1 MSEAPDGLPYPQRF
15 WAIIALGLGI
25 MMSVL
30 DGTIANIALPVIS
43 ADMHV
48 TPAESIW
55 VVNAY
60 QLAITVSLLAVAA
73 MGDIV
78 GYRAINRW
86 GVVIFTLASLACA
99 LSTSLEML
107 VISRIV
113 QGFGATGLFV
123 SNGALVRFIFPRSQ
137 LGRGLGITAMIVSVC
152 SAAGPSLAAGILTVA
167 PWPYLFFVNVP
178 VGIAAFVMSRAMPG
192 TPRVPHPFD
201 WTGAML
207 NALMFGLGITAIDG
221 IGHGQPWPQVVAE
234 AVAAAAATV
243 VLIRNQRG
251 KRFPILPVD
260 LFAIPM
266 FALSSLTAVLSFV
279 SSAMALIAMPFLFQA
294 HGLSTVE
301 TGLLITPW
309 PVTSALV
316 APLAGR
322 LADRVPVGKLGG
334 AGMALFTAG
343 LLAIALA
350 PDHTSWLDM
359 AWRMSL
365 CGAGFALFQAP
376 NNRMIISSAPR
387 DRSGAGSGVLSS
399 SRLLGQ
405 TTGAALVAV
414 AFGMTAASGVAV
426 GSDVALTIA
435 AGSALAAMVVSLIR
449 LRV

>member
-1 MSEAPDGLPYPQRF
+1 
-15 WAIIALGLGI
+15 
-25 MMSVL
+25 
-30 DGTIANIALPVIS
+30 
-43 ADMHV
+43 
-48 TPAESIW
+48 
-55 VVNAY
+55 
-60 QLAITVSLLAVAA
+60 
-73 MGDIV
+73 
-78 GYRAINRW
+78 
-86 GVVIFTLASLACA
+86 
-99 LSTSLEML
+99 
-107 VISRIV
+107 
-113 QGFGATGLFV
+113 
-123 SNGALVRFIFPRSQ
+123 
-137 LGRGLGITAMIVSVC
+137 
-152 SAAGPSLAAGILTVA
+152 
-167 PWPYLFFVNVP
+167 
-178 VGIAAFVMSRAMPG
+178 
-192 TPRVPHPFD
+192 
-201 WTGAML
+201 
-207 NALMFGLGITAIDG
+207 MFGLGITAIDG